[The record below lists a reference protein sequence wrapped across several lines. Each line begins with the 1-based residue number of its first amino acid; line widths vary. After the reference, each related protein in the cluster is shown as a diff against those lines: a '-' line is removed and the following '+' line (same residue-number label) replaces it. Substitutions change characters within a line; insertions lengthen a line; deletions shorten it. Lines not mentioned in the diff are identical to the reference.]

1 MGAYRQVARQVVH
14 ASPLGFRELCAAA
27 IPSST
32 RFIVLDLDRT
42 LHLARHMGERFGWEL
57 GAYRSYGPSYVDE
70 LAELRRRGGMWARL
84 SASRHVVEGARVW
97 AYPGAYYLLWG
108 KLAARHPSTQRL
120 RYQRFGES
128 PYTAI
133 QALPTIALMHELAGM
148 GLGNAGRLADR
159 VLDRFSGQQIF
170 DASDI
175 DWLRQRYPGVRIILS
190 SASPRPTVEA
200 AARRLGIADW
210 ECAEIEVHR
219 GRYSAPF
226 QLSPLYSRR
235 TLPDRI
241 TPPRHYRVN
250 AGRAKVDRLLERYPA
265 LAAPGAE
272 VVGITDTWHGED
284 HSWADVF
291 TRVIDVN
298 SRAPFSP
305 LVNADSPL
313 QAIHSAH
320 VLTFAERERRA
331 SGDATYVDPRRR
343 KYLPSWC
350 GGELRPSLANYAV
363 HAIAG
368 EVEHLA
374 AHRRALVDAGRHD
387 WARLEARIDDAYA
400 AIEAAVDD
408 YNLAPHPLRGRRLA
422 AVNRPVRAHQQL
434 LRQLLRAQRAA
445 SEIAL
450 AIDER
455 RAAARAAVVRAQAPI
470 RKIRVSRVSPERAA
484 SRPAAYAAAN

>member
-1 MGAYRQVARQVVH
+1 MRAYRQVARQIVH
-14 ASPLGFRELCAAA
+14 SSPLDFRELVAAA
-27 IPSST
+27 IPSTT

-57 GAYRSYGPSYVDE
+57 GAYRSYGPSYADQ
-70 LAELRRRGGMWARL
+70 LARLRRRGGLWGRL
-84 SASRHVVEGARVW
+84 AASRHVVEGVRVW
-97 AYPGAYYLLWG
+97 AYPGAHYLLWG

-148 GLGNAGRLADR
+148 GLGNAARLADR
-159 VLDRFSGQQIF
+159 VLERFADKQIF
-170 DASDI
+170 DAADI
-175 DWLRQRYPGVRIILS
+175 DWLRRRYPGVRIILS

-210 ECAEIEVHR
+210 ESAEIEVHR

-235 TLPDRI
+235 VLPERI
-241 TPPRHYRVN
+241 TPPRSYRIN
-250 AGRAKVDRLLERYPA
+250 AGRAKVDRLLERYPE

-291 TRVIDVN
+291 TRVVDVN

-305 LVNADSPL
+305 LVAADSPL
-313 QAIHSAH
+313 QEIHSAH
-320 VLTFAERERRA
+320 VLTFEERERRA
-331 SGDATYVDPRRR
+331 NGDTTYVDPRRQ
-343 KYLPSWC
+343 KYLADRR
-350 GGELRPSLANYAV
+350 GGELAPSLANYAV
-363 HAIAG
+363 HAIAN

-374 AHRRALVDAGRHD
+374 AHHRAVVEAGRD
-387 WARLEARIDDAYA
+387 LWSRLESRIDDAYA
-400 AIEAAVDD
+400 AIEGAVDD
-408 YNLAPHPLRGRRLA
+408 YNVAPQPRRRRRLA
-422 AVNRPVRAHQQL
+422 TVNQHVRQHQQL
-434 LRQLLRAQRAA
+434 TRQLLHAQRAA
-445 SEIAL
+445 SAVAQ

-455 RAAARAAVVRAQAPI
+455 LAAARAAVVQAHAPVHENGDGQLSSV
-470 RKIRVSRVSPERAA
+470 RGSE
-484 SRPAAYAAAN
+484 RPAAYAAAN